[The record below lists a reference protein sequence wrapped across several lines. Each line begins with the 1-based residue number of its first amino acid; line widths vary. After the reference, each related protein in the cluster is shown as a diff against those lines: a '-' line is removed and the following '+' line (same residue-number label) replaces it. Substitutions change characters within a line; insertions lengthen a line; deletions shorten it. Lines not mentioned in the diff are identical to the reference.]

1 MALAHDHDGAA
12 HGRYRAAVV
21 APDAR
26 PDMKALIIDTAVHS
40 LGGHHFNA
48 VQRLQGEL
56 AGLGVAAP
64 CLGSAYADR
73 RVVEELTCTPTFTRS
88 VYGRTYAAPGEFAD
102 SVEETGR
109 QLADA
114 MRRSGMPD
122 LIILPCC
129 DQVSAM
135 ALARLLKR
143 SWSRPRPRI
152 LLWLLY
158 GPHHLTTP
166 DDNASAE
173 LDGEARAAFA
183 ELAANA
189 GGIGAY
195 CETPAMAD
203 FYRGLVPF
211 EVGVMHGP
219 GLPARARAIRAAGGP
234 PLVSCIGFANRAK
247 GYRLLAQAMRHVL
260 DRHRDVRFMI
270 HGIVKGSDAEADQPM
285 FDRLAALGE
294 RVEVRQ
300 EVLTSD
306 EYLARL
312 AETDLLLLP
321 YDPDVYRRR
330 GSGVFADAYHVG
342 IPVVAPKDCAFAR
355 PAFDDGWGVAMTE
368 YDGKSLGIAVLE
380 ALDRLAP
387 LSACAAQA
395 AGQVRDDLS
404 RVLGASVEGL
414 AGRPAGL
421 AGLLRR
427 FRPGNAPRSA

>member
-1 MALAHDHDGAA
+1 
-12 HGRYRAAVV
+12 
-21 APDAR
+21 
-26 PDMKALIIDTAVHS
+26 MKALIIDPAVHS

-56 AGLGVAAP
+56 TRLGVDAP

-73 RVVEELTCTPTFTRS
+73 RVVDELACRPTFTRS
-88 VYGRTYAAPGEFAD
+88 AYGRSYATPGEFAD
-102 SVEETGR
+102 GVEETGR
-109 QLADA
+109 QLAKA

-135 ALARLLKR
+135 ALARQLKW

-158 GPHHLTTP
+158 GPHHLKTS
-166 DDNASAE
+166 DDPAAAG

-189 GGIGAY
+189 GDVRAY

-203 FYRGLVPF
+203 FYRSLVPF
-211 EVGVMHGP
+211 EVGVMPGP
-219 GLPARARAIRAAGGP
+219 GLPARARAAKAASRP
-234 PLVSCIGFANRAK
+234 PVVSCIGFANRAK
-247 GYRLLAQAMRHVL
+247 GYRLLPQALQHVL
-260 DRHRDVRFMI
+260 DRHRDVGFTI

-285 FDRLAALGE
+285 FDRLAELGE

-312 AETDLLLLP
+312 AEADLLLLP
-321 YDPDVYRRR
+321 YDPDVYCWR
-330 GSGVFADAYHVG
+330 GSGVFTDAHHVG
-342 IPVVAPKDCAFAR
+342 IPVVAPKECAFAR
-355 PAFDDGWGVAMTE
+355 PAFEGGWGVAMKE
-368 YDGKSLGIAVLE
+368 YDGTNLGIAVLE
-380 ALDRLAP
+380 ALVRLAP
-387 LSACAAQA
+387 LSACAAEA
-395 AGQVRDDLS
+395 ASQVRDDLG

-414 AGRPAGL
+414 AGRPSGL

-427 FRPGNAPRSA
+427 FRPGTGPRSA

>member
-1 MALAHDHDGAA
+1 
-12 HGRYRAAVV
+12 
-21 APDAR
+21 
-26 PDMKALIIDTAVHS
+26 
-40 LGGHHFNA
+40 
-48 VQRLQGEL
+48 
-56 AGLGVAAP
+56 LGVAAP

-73 RVVEELTCTPTFTRS
+73 RVVEELACTPTFTRS
-88 VYGRTYAAPGEFAD
+88 VYGRSYATSAEFAD

-109 QLADA
+109 QLAEA
-114 MRRSGMPD
+114 MRRAGTPD

-135 ALARLLKR
+135 ALARQLKR
-143 SWSRPRPRI
+143 SWSRPRPRL

-158 GPHHLTTP
+158 GPHHLKAP
-166 DDNASAE
+166 DDAASAG

-183 ELAANA
+183 ALAANA
-189 GGIGAY
+189 GGVEAY

-211 EVGVMHGP
+211 EVGVLPGP
-219 GLPARARAIRAAGGP
+219 GLPARARVIRAAGGP
-234 PLVSCIGFANRAK
+234 PVVSCIGFANRAK
-247 GYRLLAQAMRHVL
+247 GYRLLPQALRHVL
-260 DRHRDVRFMI
+260 DCHRDVRFMI

-285 FDRLAALGE
+285 FDRLAELGE

-330 GSGVFADAYHVG
+330 GSGVFADAHHVG

-355 PAFDDGWGVAMTE
+355 PAFDDGWGVAMKD
-368 YDGKSLGIAVLE
+368 YDGNSLGIAVLE
-380 ALDRLAP
+380 ALERLAS
-387 LSACAAQA
+387 LSACATEA
-395 AGQVRDDLS
+395 AGRVRDDLS
-404 RVLGASVEGL
+404 RVLASAVEGL
-414 AGRPAGL
+414 AGRRAGL
-421 AGLLRR
+421 AGFLRR
-427 FRPGNAPRSA
+427 FRPGNAPESA

>member
-12 HGRYRAAVV
+12 HSRDRTAAV

-26 PDMKALIIDTAVHS
+26 PDMKALIIDPAVRS

-48 VQRLQGEL
+48 VQRLQREL
-56 AGLGVAAP
+56 AALGVAAP

-73 RVVEELTCTPTFTRS
+73 RVIEELTCTPTFTRS
-88 VYGRTYAAPGEFAD
+88 VYGRSYATSAEFAD

-109 QLADA
+109 QLAEA
-114 MRRSGMPD
+114 MRRSGTPD

-135 ALARLLKR
+135 ALARQLKR
-143 SWSRPRPRI
+143 AWSRPPRL

-158 GPHHLTTP
+158 GPHHLKTP
-166 DDNASAE
+166 DDPAAAC
-173 LDGEARAAFA
+173 DEARTAFA

-189 GGIGAY
+189 GGIQAY
-195 CETPAMAD
+195 CETPAMAE
-203 FYRGLVPF
+203 FYRDLVPF
-211 EVGVMHGP
+211 EVGVMPGP
-219 GLPARARAIRAAGGP
+219 GLPARARATKAEGAP
-234 PLVSCIGFANRAK
+234 PVVSCIGFANRAK
-247 GYRLLAQAMRHVL
+247 GYRLLPQAMRHVL
-260 DRHRDVRFMI
+260 DRHRDVRFKI

-285 FDRLAALGE
+285 FDRLAEVDE

-300 EVLTSD
+300 HVLSSD

-330 GSGVFADAYHVG
+330 GSGVFADAHHVG

-368 YDGKSLGIAVLE
+368 YDDKSLGIAVLE
-380 ALDRLAP
+380 ALERLAP
-387 LSACAAQA
+387 LSACANEA
-395 AGQVRDDLS
+395 ARRVRDDLG
-404 RVLGASVEGL
+404 RVLSALVEGRG
-414 AGRPAGL
+414 GRPAGL

-427 FRPGNAPRSA
+427 FRPGNAPRSAP

>member
-1 MALAHDHDGAA
+1 
-12 HGRYRAAVV
+12 
-21 APDAR
+21 
-26 PDMKALIIDTAVHS
+26 MKALIIDPAVHS

-88 VYGRTYAAPGEFAD
+88 VYGRSYATPGEFAD

-109 QLADA
+109 QLAEA

-129 DQVSAM
+129 DQVTAM
-135 ALARLLKR
+135 ALAGQLEHSR
-143 SWSRPRPRI
+143 SRPRPRI

-158 GPHHLTTP
+158 GPHHLRTP
-166 DDNASAE
+166 DDPAAAG

-189 GGIGAY
+189 GGIEAY

-211 EVGVMHGP
+211 EVGVMPGP
-219 GLPARARAIRAAGGP
+219 GLAGRARATRAAVGP
-234 PLVSCIGFANRAK
+234 PVVSCIGFANRAK
-247 GYRLLAQAMRHVL
+247 GYRLLPQAMRHVL
-260 DRHRDVRFMI
+260 DRHGDARFMI
-270 HGIVKGSDAEADQPM
+270 HGIVKGSDAEADQPL
-285 FDRLAALGE
+285 FDRLAELGE

-300 EVLTSD
+300 GVLTSD

-330 GSGVFADAYHVG
+330 GSGVFADAHHVG

-355 PAFDDGWGVAMTE
+355 PAFDDGWGVAMKD
-368 YDGKSLGIAVLE
+368 YDGNSLGIAVLE
-380 ALDRLAP
+380 ALERLAS
-387 LSACAAQA
+387 LSACATEA
-395 AGQVRDDLS
+395 AGRVRDDLS
-404 RVLGASVEGL
+404 RVLASAVEGL
-414 AGRPAGL
+414 AGRRAGL
-421 AGLLRR
+421 AGFLRR
-427 FRPGNAPRSA
+427 FRPGNAPESA

>member
-1 MALAHDHDGAA
+1 
-12 HGRYRAAVV
+12 
-21 APDAR
+21 
-26 PDMKALIIDTAVHS
+26 MKALIIDPAVHS

-73 RVVEELTCTPTFTRS
+73 RVVEELS
-88 VYGRTYAAPGEFAD
+88 LHAD
-102 SVEETGR
+102 IHAVGVRADLHDAWRVRRQRRGDRPATGR
-109 QLADA
+109 GDA
-114 MRRSGMPD
+114 PVGHARSHHPAVLRSGVGD
-122 LIILPCC
+122 G
-129 DQVSAM
+129 AGTTAE
-135 ALARLLKR
+135 ALLVAAAAAHPAVAALRTASPQDTGR
-143 SWSRPRPRI
+143 S
-152 LLWLLY
+152 
-158 GPHHLTTP
+158 
-166 DDNASAE
+166 ASAAD

-189 GGIGAY
+189 GGVGAY

-211 EVGVMHGP
+211 EVGVMPGP

-234 PLVSCIGFANRAK
+234 PVVSCIGFANRAK
-247 GYRLLAQAMRHVL
+247 GYRLLPQAMRHVL

-312 AETDLLLLP
+312 AEADLLLLP

-330 GSGVFADAYHVG
+330 GSGVFADAHHVG

-395 AGQVRDDLS
+395 AGRVRDDLS

-427 FRPGNAPRSA
+427 FRPGNAPRIRLSSARIGVHWRQLW

>member
-1 MALAHDHDGAA
+1 
-12 HGRYRAAVV
+12 
-21 APDAR
+21 
-26 PDMKALIIDTAVHS
+26 MKALIIDPAVRS

-48 VQRLQGEL
+48 VQRLQAEL
-56 AGLGVAAP
+56 AGRGVAAP

-73 RVVEELTCTPTFTRS
+73 RVVEELACTPTFTRS
-88 VYGRTYAAPGEFAD
+88 VYGRSYATSGEFAD
-102 SVEETGR
+102 SVEEAGR
-109 QLADA
+109 QLAEA
-114 MRRSGMPD
+114 MRRAGMPD

-129 DQVSAM
+129 DQVSAL
-135 ALARLLKR
+135 ALARQLKR
-143 SWSRPRPRI
+143 SWSRPRPRL

-158 GPHHLTTP
+158 GPHHLRTP
-166 DDNASAE
+166 DDPASAG

-183 ELAANA
+183 ALAASA
-189 GGIGAY
+189 GSVEAY
-195 CETPAMAD
+195 CETATMAD

-211 EVGVMHGP
+211 EVGVMPGP
-219 GLPARARAIRAAGGP
+219 GLPARARAARAAGGSP
-234 PLVSCIGFANRAK
+234 VVSCIGFANRAK
-247 GYRLLAQAMRHVL
+247 GYRLLPQALRHVL

-285 FDRLAALGE
+285 FDRLAELGE

-321 YDPDVYRRR
+321 YNPDVYRRR
-330 GSGVFADAYHVG
+330 GSGVFADAHHVG

-368 YDGKSLGIAVLE
+368 YDGNSLGFAVLD

-387 LSACAAQA
+387 LSACAAEA
-395 AGQVRDDLS
+395 ADRVGDDLG

-414 AGRPAGL
+414 AGRPTGLAAGL

-427 FRPGNAPRSA
+427 FR

>member
-1 MALAHDHDGAA
+1 
-12 HGRYRAAVV
+12 
-21 APDAR
+21 
-26 PDMKALIIDTAVHS
+26 MKALIIDPAVRS

-88 VYGRTYAAPGEFAD
+88 VYGRSYAASGEFDD
-102 SVEETGR
+102 SVEETSR
-109 QLADA
+109 QLAEA
-114 MRRSGMPD
+114 MRRSGSPD

-135 ALARLLKR
+135 ALARQLKR
-143 SWSRPRPRI
+143 SWSRPRPRL

-158 GPHHLTTP
+158 GPHHLETP
-166 DDNASAE
+166 DDPASAE

-189 GGIGAY
+189 DGIEAY

-211 EVGVMHGP
+211 GVGVMPGP
-219 GLPARARAIRAAGGP
+219 GLPARARVARTTGGP
-234 PLVSCIGFANRAK
+234 PVVSCIGFANRAK
-247 GYRLLAQAMRHVL
+247 GYRLLPQALRHVL

-270 HGIVKGSDAEADQPM
+270 HGIVKGSDAEADQPL
-285 FDRLAALGE
+285 FDRLAELGE
-294 RVEVRQ
+294 RVEIGQ
-300 EVLTSD
+300 EVLSSD

-312 AETDLLLLP
+312 VETDLLLLP

-330 GSGVFADAYHVG
+330 GSGVFADAHHVG

-355 PAFDDGWGVAMTE
+355 PAFDGGWGVAMKD
-368 YDGKSLGIAVLE
+368 YDGNSLGIAVLE
-380 ALDRLAP
+380 ALERLAP
-387 LSACAAQA
+387 LNACAAEA
-395 AGQVRDDLS
+395 AGRVEDDLGRILS
-404 RVLGASVEGL
+404 ASVEGL
-414 AGRPAGL
+414 AGQPTGL

-427 FRPGNAPRSA
+427 FRPGNAPRSAP

>member
-1 MALAHDHDGAA
+1 
-12 HGRYRAAVV
+12 
-21 APDAR
+21 
-26 PDMKALIIDTAVHS
+26 MKALIIDPAVHS

-48 VQRLQGEL
+48 VQRLQDEL

-73 RVVEELTCTPTFTRS
+73 RVVEELSCTPTFTRS
-88 VYGRTYAAPGEFAD
+88 VYGRTYAAPSEFAD
-102 SVEETGR
+102 GVEETGR
-109 QLADA
+109 QLAEA
-114 MRRSGMPD
+114 MRRSGTPD

-129 DQVSAM
+129 DQVTAM
-135 ALARLLKR
+135 ALARPLKR
-143 SWSRPRPRI
+143 SWSRSRPRL

-158 GPHHLTTP
+158 GPHHLKTP
-166 DDNASAE
+166 DDAASAE

-189 GGIGAY
+189 GGIEAY

-211 EVGVMHGP
+211 EVGVMPGP
-219 GLPARARAIRAAGGP
+219 GLPARARAKRAAGGP
-234 PLVSCIGFANRAK
+234 PVVSCIGFANRAK
-247 GYRLLAQAMRHVL
+247 GYRLLPQALRHVL

-270 HGIVKGSDAEADQPM
+270 HGIVKGSDAEADQSVLE
-285 FDRLAALGE
+285 RLPELGG
-294 RVEVRQ
+294 RVEVRR
-300 EVLTSD
+300 EVLTSG

-330 GSGVFADAYHVG
+330 GSGVFADAHHVG
-342 IPVVAPKDCAFAR
+342 IPVVAPKDCAFAQ
-355 PAFDDGWGVAMTE
+355 PAFDGGWGVAMRE

-387 LSACAAQA
+387 LSARATEA
-395 AGQVRDDLS
+395 AGQVRDDLG
-404 RVLGASVEGL
+404 RVLGTAVEGL
-414 AGRPAGL
+414 GRRPSGL

-427 FRPGNAPRSA
+427 FRPGNAPRSAP

>member
-1 MALAHDHDGAA
+1 
-12 HGRYRAAVV
+12 
-21 APDAR
+21 
-26 PDMKALIIDTAVHS
+26 MKALIIDPAVHS

-48 VQRLQGEL
+48 VQRLQAEL
-56 AGLGVAAP
+56 AGLGLAAP

-73 RVVEELTCTPTFTRS
+73 QVVDELACTPTFTRS
-88 VYGRTYAAPGEFAD
+88 VYGRSYATPAEFAE

-109 QLADA
+109 QLAEA
-114 MRRSGMPD
+114 MRRSGTPD

-135 ALARLLKR
+135 ALARQLKR
-143 SWSRPRPRI
+143 LWSRPRPRL

-158 GPHHLTTP
+158 GPHHLLAP
-166 DDNASAE
+166 DDPAAAG

-189 GGIGAY
+189 GGVEAY
-195 CETPAMAD
+195 CETPDMAD

-211 EVGVMHGP
+211 EVGVMPGP
-219 GLPARARAIRAAGGP
+219 GLPARARGARLAGGP
-234 PLVSCIGFANRAK
+234 PVVSCIGFANRAK
-247 GYRLLAQAMRHVL
+247 GYRLLPHAMRHVL
-260 DRHRDVRFMI
+260 DHHRDVRFMI
-270 HGIVKGSDAEADQPM
+270 HGIAKGSDAEADQPM
-285 FDRLAALGE
+285 FDLLAGLGK

-300 EVLTSD
+300 EVLTSS
-306 EYLARL
+306 EYLGRL

-330 GSGVFADAYHVG
+330 GSGVFADAHHVG

-355 PAFDDGWGVAMTE
+355 PAFDDGWGVAMKE
-368 YDGKSLGIAVLE
+368 YDGNSLGIAVLE

-387 LSACAAQA
+387 LSICAAKA
-395 AGQVRDDLS
+395 AGRVRDDLG

-414 AGRPAGL
+414 VVKPAGL
-421 AGLLRR
+421 VGLLRR

>member
-12 HGRYRAAVV
+12 HGRDRAAVV
-21 APDAR
+21 APDACF
-26 PDMKALIIDTAVHS
+26 DMKALIIDPAVHS

-48 VQRLQGEL
+48 VQRLQAEL

-73 RVVEELTCTPTFTRS
+73 RVVDDLACTPTFTRS
-88 VYGRTYAAPGEFAD
+88 MYGRTYTTPGEFAD
-102 SVEETGR
+102 SVAETGR
-109 QLADA
+109 QLAEA

-135 ALARLLKR
+135 ALARQLKR
-143 SWSRPRPRI
+143 AWSRPPRL

-158 GPHHLTTP
+158 GPHHLKTP
-166 DDNASAE
+166 DDPAAACFY
-173 LDGEARAAFA
+173 GEARAAFT
-183 ELAANA
+183 ELAACA
-189 GGIGAY
+189 GGIEAY

-203 FYRGLVPF
+203 FYRRLVPF
-211 EVGVMHGP
+211 EVGVMAGP
-219 GLPARARAIRAAGGP
+219 GLPARARATRPAGEP
-234 PLVSCIGFANRAK
+234 PVVSCIGFANRAK
-247 GYRLLAQAMRHVL
+247 GYRLLPQAMRHVL

-285 FDRLAALGE
+285 FDRLAELGE

-300 EVLTSD
+300 GVLTSD

-330 GSGVFADAYHVG
+330 GSGVFADAHHVG
-342 IPVVAPKDCAFAR
+342 IPVVAPRDCAFAR

-368 YDGKSLGIAVLE
+368 YDAKSLAISVLE
-380 ALDRLAP
+380 ALDRLAA
-387 LSACAAQA
+387 LSACAAEA
-395 AGQVRDDLS
+395 AGRVRHDLG
-404 RVLGASVEGL
+404 RVLSASVEGL
-414 AGRPAGL
+414 AGRQAGL
-421 AGLLRR
+421 AGFLRR
-427 FRPGNAPRSA
+427 FRPGIVPRSA